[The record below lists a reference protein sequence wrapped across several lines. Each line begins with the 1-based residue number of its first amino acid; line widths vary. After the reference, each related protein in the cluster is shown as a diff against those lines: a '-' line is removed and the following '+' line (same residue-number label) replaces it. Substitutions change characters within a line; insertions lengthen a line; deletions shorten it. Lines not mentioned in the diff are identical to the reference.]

1 MACKASFSTKSPT
14 ASPCGWPSSISVEES
29 RRDVSATIIRNGRVI
44 DPANQ
49 RDEIADLLIVDG
61 KITPLSQLSTLCSQP
76 DEIDASNLIVCPG
89 LIDMHV
95 HLREPGFGHKE
106 TIDSG
111 ARAAAAGGF
120 TTIVCMPNTSPVADN
135 PSTIAWIRNRAAGAC
150 VNVLPTGAISKG
162 LAGEELA
169 PIGSLAQ
176 AGVVAITD
184 DGHCVQNHE
193 LMRRAVE
200 YARMVGVPV
209 LDECRDYNL
218 VGSGVVN
225 EGYWSTLLG
234 LPGWPAA
241 GEEAIVMRNILLA
254 ELCDHHIHCQHVS
267 AVGSVRLIR
276 EAQARGVKISGE
288 VCPHHIALTDEAI
301 QNFDTNCKMNPPL
314 RTKADIEAIIDGVA
328 DGTLSILCSDHA
340 PHAGFEKEVEFD
352 QAPFGIVGLETE
364 LGIFIDLLVHKH
376 RTIDIKRL
384 IEMYTVEPA
393 KLLKLEAGT
402 LSVGAAADVTFIDP
416 DLEWT
421 VRTEQFQSLSRNS
434 PFDGWKLKG
443 RAVRTIVS
451 GKTVWSL

>member
-1 MACKASFSTKSPT
+1 
-14 ASPCGWPSSISVEES
+14 
-29 RRDVSATIIRNGRVI
+29 VSATIIRNGRIV

-49 RDEIADLLIVDG
+49 RDEVEDLAIVNG
-61 KITPLSQLSTLCSQP
+61 KIAQKSEVRDQKSE
-76 DEIDASNLIVCPG
+76 EIDAKGLVVAPG
-89 LIDMHV
+89 LIDIHV

-106 TIDSG
+106 TIASG
-111 ARAAAAGGF
+111 SRAAAAGGF
-120 TTIVCMPNTSPVADN
+120 TTIVCMPNSSPAADN
-135 PSTIAWIRNRAAGAC
+135 PATIAWIKDRAAEAAC
-150 VNVLPTGAISKG
+150 VNVLPTGAISKN

-169 PIGSLAQ
+169 SIGSLGR

-200 YARMVGVPV
+200 YSRMVGLPV
-209 LDECRDYNL
+209 LDHCQDYGL
-218 VGSGVVN
+218 VGNGVVN

-267 AVGSVRLIR
+267 AAGSVRLIR
-276 EAQARGVKISGE
+276 EARKRGVKISGE

-301 QNFDTNCKMNPPL
+301 QNFDTNYKMNPPL
-314 RTKADIEAIIDGVA
+314 RSKADVDAILDGIA

-364 LGIFIDLLVHKH
+364 LGLFIDLLVHKH
-376 RTIDIKRL
+376 RKIDINRV

-393 KLLKLEAGT
+393 RLLRLDAGT
-402 LSVGAAADVTFIDP
+402 LSAGAPGDITLIDP

-421 VRTEQFQSLSRNS
+421 VRIDEFQSMSRNS

-443 RAVRTIVS
+443 RGVRTIAG
-451 GKTVWSL
+451 GKTVWKLGSGD